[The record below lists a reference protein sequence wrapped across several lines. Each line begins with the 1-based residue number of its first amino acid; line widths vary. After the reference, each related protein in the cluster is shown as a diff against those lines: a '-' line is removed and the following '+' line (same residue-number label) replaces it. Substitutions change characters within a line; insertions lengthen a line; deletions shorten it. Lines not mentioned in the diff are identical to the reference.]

1 MDERILMSGGLTAL
15 VPAGRR
21 PGVDPLAA
29 HFGADFKA
37 VIPIHGEP
45 MVAHV
50 VKALLASPRVER
62 VVILTQEPESFLQ
75 RPDLSWLAQDSRI
88 VWRRSSESVSASVL
102 DAMTA
107 LGTAQDGEASFLL
120 TTADHP
126 LLTPAMIDAFVTQ
139 AQAEQ
144 ADIAVGFVERRTL
157 LAKYPE
163 NRRTWLK
170 FRGGWYSGANLFYF
184 GSSRVEP
191 ALTLW
196 REVEQ
201 DRKKVWK
208 LFAKFGPWLFVQAAL
223 RLASLRS
230 GLAAAGRKLGL
241 KVAPVVLDIPEACI
255 DVDKVEDFHLVEK
268 ILSGHQ
274 Q

>member
-1 MDERILMSGGLTAL
+1 MQGGVTAL

-37 VIPIHGEP
+37 VIPIQGEP
-45 MVAHV
+45 MLVHV
-50 VKALLASPRVER
+50 VRALLNSPRVER
-62 VVILTQEPESFLQ
+62 VVILTQEPDTFLM
-75 RPDLSWLAQDSRI
+75 RPELAWLAQEARI
-88 VWRRSSESVSASVL
+88 VWRRSSDSVSASVL
-102 DAMTA
+102 DAIQA
-107 LGTAQDGEASFLL
+107 LGAEKTPFLL

-126 LLTPAMIDAFVTQ
+126 LLTPAMVNAFLDE
-139 AQAEQ
+139 AQGAQ
-144 ADIAVGFVERRTL
+144 ADIAVGFVESRTL
-157 LAKYPE
+157 LAKYPD
-163 NRRTWLK
+163 NKRTWLK

-184 GSSRVEP
+184 GSPRVAP
-191 ALTLW
+191 ALALW

-223 RLASLRS
+223 RIATLKGA
-230 GLAAAGRKLGL
+230 LAAAGRKLGL
-241 KVAPVVLDIPEACI
+241 RVAPVVLTVPEACI

-268 ILSGHQ
+268 ILSGRT
-274 Q
+274 

>member
-1 MDERILMSGGLTAL
+1 MAGKVTAL

-37 VIPIHGEP
+37 VLPIGGEP

-50 VKALLASPRVER
+50 VKALLASPRIGR
-62 VVILTQEPESFLQ
+62 VVLLTQEPDAFLG
-75 RPDLSWLAQDSRI
+75 RAELAWMADEPRI
-88 VWRRSSESVSASVL
+88 LWRRSSDSVSASVL
-102 DAMTA
+102 EAVRA
-107 LGTAQDGEASFLL
+107 GGEEAGAPFLL

-126 LLTPAMIDAFVTQ
+126 LLDSVMIDAFLDG
-139 AQAEQ
+139 AEAEA

-157 LAKYPE
+157 LVRYPE

-184 GSSRVEP
+184 GSARVEP

-208 LFAKFGPWLFVQAAL
+208 LFARFGPWLFLRAL
-223 RLASLRS
+223 VRAITLR
-230 GLAAAGRKLGL
+230 GALGAAGRRLGL

-255 DVDKVEDFHLVEK
+255 DVDKVADYHLVEK
-268 ILSGHQ
+268 ILAGRAR
-274 Q
+274 

>member
-1 MDERILMSGGLTAL
+1 MAGTLTAL

-37 VIPIHGEP
+37 VIPIQGEP

-50 VKALLASPRVER
+50 VKALLASPRIGR
-62 VVILTQEPESFLQ
+62 VVLITQEPDSFLA
-75 RPDLSWLAQDSRI
+75 RPELAWLGQEPRI
-88 VWRRSSESVSASVL
+88 AWHRSSSSVSAGVL
-102 DAMTA
+102 DAINAFSAEQTP
-107 LGTAQDGEASFLL
+107 FLL

-126 LLTPAMIDAFVTQ
+126 LLTPAMIDAFVTG
-139 AQAEQ
+139 AEAEH
-144 ADIAVGFVERRTL
+144 ADIAVGFVESRTL

-184 GSSRVEP
+184 GSPRVAP
-191 ALTLW
+191 ALQLW

-223 RLASLRS
+223 RIASLR
-230 GLAAAGRKLGL
+230 GALASAGRRLGL

-268 ILSGHQ
+268 ILSGRS
-274 Q
+274 

>member
-1 MDERILMSGGLTAL
+1 MLTGRSSGGLTAL

-37 VIPIHGEP
+37 VIPIQGEP

-75 RPDLSWLAQDSRI
+75 RPDLNWLAQDSRI
-88 VWRRSSESVSASVL
+88 VWRRSSESISASVL
-102 DAMTA
+102 DAINAFGAEQTP
-107 LGTAQDGEASFLL
+107 FLL

-144 ADIAVGFVERRTL
+144 ADIAVGFVESRTL

-163 NRRTWLK
+163 NKRTWLK

-184 GSSRVEP
+184 GGPRVAP

-223 RLASLRS
+223 RLASLRG

-255 DVDKVEDFHLVEK
+255 DVDKVEDFHLVDK

>member
-1 MDERILMSGGLTAL
+1 MPGGVTAL

-45 MVAHV
+45 MLAHV
-50 VKALLASPRVER
+50 VRALLNSPQVER
-62 VVILTQEPESFLQ
+62 VVILTQEPDSFLL
-75 RPDLSWLAQDSRI
+75 RPELAWLAQDARI
-88 VWRRSSESVSASVL
+88 IWRRSSDSVSASVL
-102 DAMTA
+102 DAIRA
-107 LGTAQDGEASFLL
+107 LGAERTQFLL

-126 LLTPAMIDAFVTQ
+126 LLTPAMIDAFLGG
-139 AQAEQ
+139 AQGEQ
-144 ADIAVGFVERRTL
+144 ADIAVGFVESRTL

-163 NRRTWLK
+163 NKRTWLK

-184 GSSRVEP
+184 GSPKVEP

-223 RLASLRS
+223 RIATLR
-230 GLAAAGRKLGL
+230 GALLAAGRKLGL
-241 KVAPVVLDIPEACI
+241 KVAPVVLAIPEACI
-255 DVDKVEDFHLVEK
+255 DVDKVDDFHLVEK
-268 ILSGHQ
+268 ILSERL
-274 Q
+274 

>member
-1 MDERILMSGGLTAL
+1 MTGGITAL

-37 VIPIHGEP
+37 VIPIAGEP
-45 MVAHV
+45 MVLHV
-50 VKALLASPRVER
+50 VKALLASSHVGR
-62 VVILTQEPESFLQ
+62 VVILTQEPDSFLQ
-75 RPDLSWLAQDSRI
+75 RPDLSWLAKDPRI

-102 DAMTA
+102 DAIRA
-107 LGTAQDGEASFLL
+107 LGGQSAREEQTPFLL

-126 LLTPAMIDAFVTQ
+126 LLTPDMIDAFVRG
-139 AQAEQ
+139 AESAQ

-184 GSSRVEP
+184 GSPRVEP

-208 LFAKFGPWLFVQAAL
+208 LFARFGPWLFVQALL
-223 RLASLRS
+223 RIATLGGA
-230 GLAAAGRKLGL
+230 LAAAGRKLGL
-241 KVAPVVLDIPEACI
+241 KVAPVVLESPEACI
-255 DVDKVEDFHLVEK
+255 DVDKVEDFHLVEE
-268 ILSGHQ
+268 ILSGHHQ
-274 Q
+274 

>member
-1 MDERILMSGGLTAL
+1 MTNGLTKRGLTAL

-50 VKALLASPRVER
+50 VKALLASPRIER
-62 VVILTQEPESFLQ
+62 VVILTQEPDSFLR
-75 RPDLSWLAQDSRI
+75 RPELAWLAQDARI
-88 VWRRSSESVSASVL
+88 IWRRSSESVSASVL
-102 DAMTA
+102 DAIHA
-107 LGTAQDGEASFLL
+107 FGAEDAPFLL

-126 LLTPAMIDAFVTQ
+126 LLTPAMIDAFVNG

-144 ADIAVGFVERRTL
+144 ADIAVGFVESRTL
-157 LAKYPE
+157 LAAYPE

-184 GSSRVEP
+184 GSARAEP
-191 ALTLW
+191 ALRLW

-208 LFAKFGPWLFVQAAL
+208 LFARFGPWLFVQAAL
-223 RLASLRS
+223 RIATLR
-230 GLAAAGRKLGL
+230 GALAAAGRKLGL
-241 KVAPVVLDIPEACI
+241 KVAPVVLTSAEACI

-268 ILSGHQ
+268 ILSERSQ
-274 Q
+274 

>member
-1 MDERILMSGGLTAL
+1 MSADITAL

-37 VIPIHGEP
+37 VIPIRGEP

-50 VKALLASPRVER
+50 VRALLASPRIGR
-62 VVILTQEPESFLQ
+62 VVILTQEPDSFLR
-75 RPDLSWLAQDSRI
+75 RPDLAWLAQDPRI
-88 VWRRSSESVSASVL
+88 VWRQSSDSVSASVL
-102 DAMTA
+102 DAIRAFGAEKTP
-107 LGTAQDGEASFLL
+107 FLL

-126 LLTPAMIDAFVTQ
+126 LLTPDMIDAFVSQ
-139 AQAEQ
+139 AQDEQ
-144 ADIAVGFVERRTL
+144 ADIAVGFVESRTL
-157 LAKYPE
+157 LARYPE
-163 NRRTWLK
+163 NKRTWLK

-184 GSSRVEP
+184 GSPRVAP

-208 LFAKFGPWLFVQAAL
+208 LFAKFGPWLFVQALL
-223 RLASLRS
+223 RIASLR
-230 GLAAAGRKLGL
+230 GALASAGRSLGL

-255 DVDKVEDFHLVEK
+255 DVDKVADFHLVEK
-268 ILSGHQ
+268 ILAEHQ
-274 Q
+274 

>member
-1 MDERILMSGGLTAL
+1 MPGSVTAL

-29 HFGADFKA
+29 HFKADFKA
-37 VIPIHGEP
+37 VLPLHGEP
-45 MVAHV
+45 MLAHV
-50 VKALLASPRVER
+50 VRALLDSPRVER
-62 VVILTQEPESFLQ
+62 VVILAQEPDSFLM
-75 RPDLSWLAQDSRI
+75 RPDLAWLAQEPRI
-88 VWRRSSESVSASVL
+88 LWRRSSDSVSASVL
-102 DAMTA
+102 DAIQA
-107 LGTAQDGEASFLL
+107 LGAEKTPFLL

-126 LLTPAMIDAFVTQ
+126 LLTPAMIDAFL
-139 AQAEQ
+139 AGAEAEH
-144 ADIAVGFVERRTL
+144 ADIAVGFVESRTL

-163 NRRTWLK
+163 NKRTWLK

-184 GSSRVEP
+184 GSPRVAP

-223 RLASLRS
+223 RIASLK
-230 GLAAAGRKLGL
+230 GALAAAGRKLGL
-241 KVAPVVLDIPEACI
+241 RVAPVVLDIPEACI
-255 DVDKVEDFHLVEK
+255 DVDKVEDYHLVEQ
-268 ILSGHQ
+268 ILSGRS
-274 Q
+274 

>member
-1 MDERILMSGGLTAL
+1 MQGGVTAL

-37 VIPIHGEP
+37 VIPINGEP
-45 MVAHV
+45 MILHV
-50 VKALLASPRVER
+50 VRALLACPSVGR
-62 VVILTQEPESFLQ
+62 VVILTQEPDSFLM
-75 RPDLSWLAQDSRI
+75 RPELAWMAQESRI

-102 DAMTA
+102 DAIRA
-107 LGTAQDGEASFLL
+107 LREEQTPFLL

-126 LLTPAMIDAFVTQ
+126 LLTPAMIDAFLDG
-139 AQAEQ
+139 AENEQ
-144 ADIAVGFVERRTL
+144 ADIAVGFVESRTL

-163 NRRTWLK
+163 NKRTWLK

-184 GSSRVEP
+184 GSPKVEP
-191 ALTLW
+191 ALALW

-208 LFAKFGPWLFVQAAL
+208 LFARFGPWLFAQAAL
-223 RLASLRS
+223 RIATLKSAL
-230 GLAAAGRKLGL
+230 GQAGRKLGL
-241 KVAPVVLDIPEACI
+241 KVAPVVLDTAEACI

-268 ILSGHQ
+268 ILSERTR
-274 Q
+274 

>member
-1 MDERILMSGGLTAL
+1 MQGGVTAL

-37 VIPIHGEP
+37 VIPIQGEP
-45 MVAHV
+45 MLAHV
-50 VKALLASPRVER
+50 VRALLNSPRVER
-62 VVILTQEPESFLQ
+62 VVILTQEPDTFLM
-75 RPDLSWLAQDSRI
+75 RPELTWLAQEARI
-88 VWRRSSESVSASVL
+88 VWRRSSDSVSASVL
-102 DAMTA
+102 DAIQA
-107 LGTAQDGEASFLL
+107 LGAEKTPFLL

-126 LLTPAMIDAFVTQ
+126 LLTPPMVNAFLDE
-139 AQAEQ
+139 AQGAQ
-144 ADIAVGFVERRTL
+144 ADIAVGFVESRTL
-157 LAKYPE
+157 LAKYPD
-163 NRRTWLK
+163 NKRTWLK

-184 GSSRVEP
+184 GSPRVAP
-191 ALTLW
+191 ALALW

-223 RLASLRS
+223 RIATLKGA
-230 GLAAAGRKLGL
+230 LAAAGRKLGL
-241 KVAPVVLDIPEACI
+241 RVAPVVLTVPEACI

-268 ILSGHQ
+268 ILSGRT
-274 Q
+274 

>member
-1 MDERILMSGGLTAL
+1 MTGGVTAL

-37 VIPIHGEP
+37 VIPIRGEP
-45 MVAHV
+45 MVLHV
-50 VKALLASPRVER
+50 VRALLASPRIGR
-62 VVILTQEPESFLQ
+62 VVILTQEPDSFLS
-75 RPDLSWLAQDSRI
+75 RPDLAWMAGEPRI
-88 VWRRSSESVSASVL
+88 LWRRSSDSVSASVL
-102 DAMTA
+102 DAIR
-107 LGTAQDGEASFLL
+107 AQGEAGPPFLL

-126 LLTPAMIDAFVTQ
+126 LLDAAMIDAVLDG
-139 AQAEQ
+139 AEAEA
-144 ADIAVGFVERRTL
+144 ADIAVGFVESRTL

-163 NRRTWLK
+163 NWRTWLK

-184 GSSRVEP
+184 GSARVEP

-208 LFAKFGPWLFVQAAL
+208 LFARFGPWLFVRALLRSITLRGAL
-223 RLASLRS
+223 R
-230 GLAAAGRKLGL
+230 AAGTRLGL
-241 KVAPVVLDIPEACI
+241 NVAPVVLDIPEACI
-255 DVDKVEDFHLVEK
+255 DVDKVADFYLVEK
-268 ILSGHQ
+268 ILAERTQ
-274 Q
+274 